1 MRFRSDNTTGY
12 DAVALASLNAAFY
25 TILADNRASRAETD
39 GRARKADEDSV
50 AEALLRRY
58 DNGARGKA
66 LLRAA

>member
-25 TILADNRASRAETD
+25 TIMADNHSS
-39 GRARKADEDSV
+39 RARKADEDSV